1 MEVWLSVDSFHLEP
15 RFNRD
20 SRYSI
25 IRAVFKCRCS
35 SGHGCPDL
43 LRFVAI
49 EYPLFLLRQS
59 WSLEFIGKVIVVK
72 NFSSKVTLQVVVI
85 SRKMMS
91 NNFYLYRILEHYR
104 IMKTILFL
112 ISIVS
117 PWFRRRSNSGI
128 RMEVWLSVDSFHLE
142 PRFNRDSRYSIIYV
156 LSPSVAARLDMVV
169 RIYFASSRSNTRCF
183 FFDRIDR

>member
-1 MEVWLSVDSFHLEP
+1 MSAPFIDTRYVFGCCGRISSTIYPPRVKFDPPRIEFWSTNGSLIIRWLVPLGTEVQP
-15 RFNRD
+15 RFALLD
-20 SRYSI
+20 Y
-25 IRAVFKCRCS
+25 IRAVSKCRCS

-49 EYPLFLLRQS
+49 EHALFLLRQN

-117 PWFRRRSNSGI
+117 PWFNHYASDCVRFISLAQSSLSSN
-128 RMEVWLSVDSFHLE
+128 
-142 PRFNRDSRYSIIYV
+142 
-156 LSPSVAARLDMVV
+156 
-169 RIYFASSRSNTRCF
+169 
-183 FFDRIDR
+183 